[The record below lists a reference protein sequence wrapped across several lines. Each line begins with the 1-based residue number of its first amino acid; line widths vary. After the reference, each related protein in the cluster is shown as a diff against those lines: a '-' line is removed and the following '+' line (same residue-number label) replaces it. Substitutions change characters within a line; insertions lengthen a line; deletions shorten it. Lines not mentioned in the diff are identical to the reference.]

1 MGNSASKRL
10 MTEKKLRKKKSR
22 ARSLSN
28 RSNKSNKSNNNNTQ
42 SLNSISS
49 FESNSD
55 CGSITSSNIYI
66 PKESD
71 ISRSIAHNIAMNK
84 LFGCA
89 YSSPIEEFL
98 TMTGKILDVGCGS
111 GTWLIEMAHMYPKPE
126 YFGIDLNPCT
136 TIPYPSNTKIIK
148 GNLLNL
154 PYDEN
159 QFDFVRMSDFVTEFT
174 DNEWEQSIAEMIRVT
189 KPGGWIEFCE
199 ADLVSPENAPTF
211 SKFLKSF
218 TECLILRG
226 VNCTITT
233 KLEYLLY
240 STKQVEDIQCTVKP
254 VIFGNKGGFIGTTTF
269 DNFTSWFNDDVC
281 IEMVADHMGITQ
293 DEYKKLWAIVENETI
308 IDSVSTKFY
317 RFWAQKKYE

>member
-1 MGNSASKRL
+1 MGNNASRRL
-10 MTEKKLRKKKSR
+10 MAEKKLRKKK
-22 ARSLSN
+22 N
-28 RSNKSNKSNNNNTQ
+28 
-42 SLNSISS
+42 
-49 FESNSD
+49 
-55 CGSITSSNIYI
+55 CGSITSTSNIYI

-126 YFGIDLNPCT
+126 YFGIDLNPCS
-136 TIPYPSNTKIIK
+136 TIPYPSNIKITK

-154 PYDEN
+154 PYDES
-159 QFDFVRMSDFVTEFT
+159 QFDFVRMSDFVSEFT

-199 ADLVSPENAPTF
+199 ADLTSPENAPTF

-218 TECLILRG
+218 LECLVLRG
-226 VNCTITT
+226 VNGAINT

-240 STKQVEDIQCTVKP
+240 TTKQVDDIQCAVKS
-254 VIFGNKGGFIGTTTF
+254 VIFGKKGGFIGTTTF
-269 DNFTSWFNDDVC
+269 DNFASWFNDVC
-281 IEMVADHMGITQ
+281 IEMVADHMGITY

-308 IDSVSTKFY
+308 IDSVETKFY
-317 RFWAQKKYE
+317 RFWAQKKRDRFE